1 MVTAQQLAFGLEVGF
16 IMTKLLGTLF
26 CTGACLLLGLGAT
39 GCTKKTTTDKKVVE
53 TTTSKNP
60 DNSTSTTKQTK
71 ETKTEVSKT
80 EPDNTKRWMFK
91 APANTTIKQ
100 GDTAKVAIN
109 VTRDHYTDPVDLKVT
124 GLPDGVTV
132 EGTPSIAK
140 DATTTDLMLKASAD
154 AKVVDDQT
162 VTVWAGSGAMKQ
174 ESTFKLSVKKK

>member
-1 MVTAQQLAFGLEVGF
+1 MGLEVVS
-16 IMTKLLGTLF
+16 IMTKLLGMLF
-26 CTGACLLLGLGAT
+26 CGTACLLLGLGAT
-39 GCTKKTTTDKKVVE
+39 GCTKKTATDKKVE
-53 TTTSKNP
+53 TTTTTKNP
-60 DNSTSTTKQTK
+60 DNTTSTTKQTK

-80 EPDNTKRWMFK
+80 EPDNSKRLTLK

-109 VTRDHYTDPVDLKVT
+109 ITRDKYADPVDLKVT

-140 DATTTDLMLKASAD
+140 DAATTDLMLKASPD